1 MTTIVILGQA
11 NTFSELAAR
20 KYGEASGGEF
30 SVEMPADAEN
40 DVEVLIR

>member
-1 MTTIVILGQA
+1 MTTIATLGQA

-20 KYGEASGGEF
+20 KYGDESGGEF

-40 DVEVLIR
+40 DGGC